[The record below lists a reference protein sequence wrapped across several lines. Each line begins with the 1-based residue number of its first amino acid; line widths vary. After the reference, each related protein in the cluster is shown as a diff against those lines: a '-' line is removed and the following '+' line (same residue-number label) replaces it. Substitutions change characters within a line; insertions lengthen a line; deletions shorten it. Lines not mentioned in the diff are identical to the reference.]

1 MIAGPRSQQNVSKG
15 LPVTNPDAVDTTPE
29 PTGRRSTRRALLG
42 LGAVGAALA
51 ASRSVSAA
59 PGESDASSDAI
70 VSFVIGAELAARD
83 LYLAAPADM
92 GADGLPAVLA
102 RHHEAYAER
111 ISGIAGMSARG
122 RDDALYDS
130 MASAF
135 ESGDLAQALELENT
149 LIATHAALLGE
160 TDDLT
165 MLRAVASIVSA
176 ESRHAAVLASE
187 DDAELDAILTN
198 PATSLAPEA

>member
-1 MIAGPRSQQNVSKG
+1 MIDGPRSQQNVSKG
-15 LPVTNPDAVDTTPE
+15 LPVTNPDAVDTTSE

-51 ASRSVSAA
+51 GSRSVSAA
-59 PGESDASSDAI
+59 PGDSDASDAI

-130 MASAF
+130 LESAF

-149 LIATHAALLGE
+149 LVATHAAVLGE

-198 PATSLAPEA
+198 PATPLAPEA